1 MRFLL
6 SLLLVFAVTCV
17 FFHQD
22 VFTDGSLSDTGHK
35 SRAALEADYKN
46 AEKEQKR
53 FQGRI
58 NSYVSERNR
67 YIGLAND
74 LKVRGGGSL
83 GSLQTIMI
91 SSLSSA
97 TKTTLA
103 NSVGLTLRAFLS
115 VYGSSSLAGAIESA
129 VSTARSNHGSAESA
143 YNNTK

>member
-1 MRFLL
+1 MRFLF
-6 SLLLVFAVTCV
+6 SFLLVFAVTCV

-35 SRAALEADYKN
+35 SLAALRADYN
-46 AEKEQKR
+46 NSEKEQDR

-58 NSYVSERNR
+58 NSHVSERNR

-74 LKVRGGGSL
+74 LKGRGSGSL

-91 SSLSSA
+91 SALSSA

-115 VYGSSSLAGAIESA
+115 AYGSSSLASVIDSAI
-129 VSTARSNHGSAESA
+129 STAATYHGTAESA
-143 YNNTK
+143 YNNII